1 MAGPYDPASEP
12 TVFAVGATVY
22 WTDGGV
28 AKSGVVYAN
37 QSVVHNGGPNY
48 AGGEALVEIKATVG
62 NQTTVFVRASELSLS
77 A

>member
-12 TVFAVGATVY
+12 TVFAVGSTVY
-22 WTDGGV
+22 WTNGGV
-28 AKSGVVYAN
+28 AHSGTVYAN
-37 QSVVHNGGPNY
+37 QATLNNGGPNY
-48 AGGEALVEIKATVG
+48 GGGEALVEVTATVG